1 MLTKKHFKEIAEIVL
16 NNTDKFKSIALKY
29 DFINDLSDYFIE
41 VNPNFNRDKFIDAC
55 HNSQSKWK
63 QALETEI
70 EKKGRPDGAALFC
83 SRQLVQETV
92 SVLSIPPWPGMVQ

>member
-1 MLTKKHFKEIAEIVL
+1 MGIYNRNKTTNNIERKTMLTKKHFKEIAEIVL
-16 NNTDKFKSIALKY
+16 NNTDKFKSIALKS

-70 EKKGRPDGAALFC
+70 EKKGFDTSKIEIVHIR
-83 SRQLVQETV
+83 
-92 SVLSIPPWPGMVQ
+92 